1 MTSRLPGLF
10 VTSLFA
16 AGALMAVPL
25 AAGRSGEARA
35 DGPIQV
41 TDAFA
46 RAAPAGGMGALYLTI
61 VNTGPADR
69 LTGAASPA
77 IGKAELHESSSDN
90 GVMRMRPVAGLDIPP
105 AGSVKLAPGGYHFML
120 MGLKPGLSAGDQFPV
135 TLRFAKAGNVEI
147 EAGVV
152 KPGSGAPA
160 AQEMGPM
167 QGMNPGMT
175 RKMPPGMTPTK

>member
-1 MTSRLPGLF
+1 MTSRLTGLF
-10 VTSLFA
+10 AASLFA

-25 AAGRSGEARA
+25 ATGRSGEARA

-77 IGKAELHESSSDN
+77 GKAELHESSKDN
-90 GVMRMRPVAGLDIPP
+90 GVMRMRPVAGLDIP
-105 AGSVKLAPGGYHFML
+105 AGGSVKLAPGGYHFML
-120 MGLKPGLSAGDQFPV
+120 TGLKPGLSAGDQLPM

-147 EAGVV
+147 HAGVV
-152 KPGSGAPA
+152 KPGAGAPA

-167 QGMNPGMT
+167 PGMNPGMT
-175 RKMPPGMTPTK
+175 PKMPPGMTPTK